1 MTDTKEDRIGFPQ
14 LVENALRGVVRE
26 ALRKVARDGLPGAHH
41 FYITCRSQDPG
52 VELPAYLREKFP
64 EEITLVLQHQFWD
77 LAVWDESFSVTLSFS
92 GKSEHLRIPFTAISS
107 FVDPSLEFVLQFKPL
122 MAAAGPAPVELPQPA
137 AKLAEAKVGAKDDEK
152 EAGSDEP
159 KVVKLDSFRRG

>member
-1 MTDTKEDRIGFPQ
+1 MTEAKEDRIGYPQ

-41 FYITCRSQDPG
+41 FYITCRTQDPG
-52 VELPAYLREKFP
+52 VELPVYLREKFP

-77 LAVWDESFSVTLSFS
+77 LAVGDESFSVTLSFS
-92 GKSEHLRIPFTAISS
+92 GKSERLRVPFTAVSS
-107 FVDPSLEFVLQFKPL
+107 FVDPSIEFGLQFKP
-122 MAAAGPAPVELPQPA
+122 AAEPA
-137 AKLAEAKVGAKDDEK
+137 ATEAGKAAPKKDPEDTEAKDADSG
-152 EAGSDEP
+152 EP